1 MIFAGGGWDS
11 VVMYSSPG
19 PMTGD
24 HQGLLAALTTDV
36 LALPTVGHGL
46 MVHEHLTGA
55 YGVTFTD
62 EDRQTVH
69 VRPVPRLLERIL
81 AVSPEPLTTPRPP
94 ARRIAANCRH
104 FTVLMVAALRAR
116 GVPARARCGFGGY
129 FVPDFFEDHW
139 VCEYWTGDRWRLV
152 DGQLDETQKAMFA
165 IDFDVTDVP
174 RDRFLVAGDAWTRY
188 RAGEVPEESF
198 GLSVTKESGAW
209 WIAGNL
215 MRDAAALTKVELLPW
230 DEWGAMPPENTPV
243 DEDMAELFDRL
254 ATATL
259 DPEGTGLR
267 ELMSDPRLR
276 VPPVVHNAVRDRDE
290 PLETA

>member
-1 MIFAGGGWDS
+1 
-11 VVMYSSPG
+11 MYSSPG

-24 HQGLLAALTTDV
+24 HRGLLAALTMDV
-36 LALPTVGHGL
+36 PALTAVGQGL

-55 YGVTFTD
+55 YGVTLTD
-62 EDRQTVH
+62 EDRETVH
-69 VRPVPRLLERIL
+69 IRPVPRLLERIL
-81 AVSPEPLTTPRPP
+81 ASSPEPLTTPRPP
-94 ARRIAANCRH
+94 ARRTAANCRH
-104 FTVLMVAALRAR
+104 FTVLLVAALRAR

-152 DGQLDETQKAMFA
+152 DGQLDETQKKMFP

-188 RAGEVPEESF
+188 RAGAVAGESF

-215 MRDAAALTKVELLPW
+215 MRE
-230 DEWGAMPPENTPV
+230 
-243 DEDMAELFDRL
+243 R
-254 ATATL
+254 
-259 DPEGTGLR
+259 R
-267 ELMSDPRLR
+267 
-276 VPPVVHNAVRDRDE
+276 
-290 PLETA
+290 